1 MTVGVAQDAAML
13 RIDGVSKTHSGG
25 VRALR
30 GVSLDVKPGL
40 FGLLGPN
47 GAGKTTL
54 MRAVATLAAPDEGR
68 ITVGDLD
75 VQRDAVAVRRILGYL
90 PQAFGVYPR
99 VSVQDLLDHLAVL
112 KGLTAKGP
120 RREMVEHLLRVTN
133 LWDVRTRALGT
144 FSGGM
149 RQRFGIAQ
157 ALIGAP
163 RLVIVDEPTAGLDP
177 EERMRFLGLLSEIGD
192 DVVVVLST
200 HIVEDVAD
208 VCQGVAILVDG
219 EVRCQGEPR
228 AAVES
233 LGGQIWRKAVT
244 REEVEALRPHL
255 AVLGTRWHAGRLV
268 AHVLSA
274 ERPEGFEPASPDLH
288 DLYFHTL
295 RRPAA

>member
-1 MTVGVAQDAAML
+1 ML
-13 RIDGVSKTHSGG
+13 QIDGVSKTHPGG

-30 GVSLDVKPGL
+30 GVSLTVPRGV

-68 ITVGDLD
+68 ITVDGLD
-75 VQRDAVAVRRILGYL
+75 TRRDATAVRRMLGYL

-99 VSVQDLLDHLAVL
+99 IAAADLLDHLAVL
-112 KGLTAKGP
+112 KGFTARGP
-120 RREMVEHLLRVTN
+120 RREMIDHLLKVTN
-133 LWDVRTRALGT
+133 LWDVRRRALGA

-163 RLVIVDEPTAGLDP
+163 KLVIVDEPTAGLDP
-177 EERMRFLGLLSEIGD
+177 EERLRFLGLLGEIGD

-200 HIVEDVAD
+200 HIVDDVAD
-208 VCQGVAILVDG
+208 VCQGLAILVDG

-228 AAVES
+228 AVVDRLA
-233 LGGQIWRKAVT
+233 GTIWRKAAT
-244 REEVEALRPHL
+244 REEVEALRPHV

-268 AHVLSA
+268 VHVLSA
-274 ERPEGFEPASPDLH
+274 ERPDGFEPVPADLH
-288 DLYFHTL
+288 DLYFHTI
-295 RRPAA
+295 RRSAAA

>member
-1 MTVGVAQDAAML
+1 ML
-13 RIDGVSKTHSGG
+13 RIDGVSKTYPGG
-25 VRALR
+25 VRALHR
-30 GVSLDVKPGL
+30 VSLDVPRGL

-54 MRAVATLAAPDEGR
+54 MRTVATLATPDEGR
-68 ITVGDLD
+68 ITLDDLD
-75 VQRDAVAVRRILGYL
+75 VQRDAAAVRQRLGYL

-99 VSVQDLLDHLAVL
+99 IAAQDLLDHFAVL
-112 KGLTAKGP
+112 KGVAAPGP

-133 LWDVRTRALGT
+133 LWDVRRRALGT

-177 EERMRFLGLLSEIGD
+177 EERMRFLGLLSEIGE

-200 HIVEDVAD
+200 HIVDDVAD
-208 VCQGVAILVDG
+208 VCQGLAILVDG
-219 EVRCQGEPR
+219 EVRCQGDPR
-228 AAVES
+228 TTVDALAGS
-233 LGGQIWRKAVT
+233 IWRKAVS
-244 REEVEALRPHL
+244 REEVDALRLHL

-268 AHVLSA
+268 VHVLSPA
-274 ERPEGFEPASPDLH
+274 QPEGFEPVPPDLH
-288 DLYFHTL
+288 DLYFHTI
-295 RRPAA
+295 RKPAPVAA